1 MVVAGPMKLESG
13 LPKQLMLW
21 AVGCPHTQ
29 ECMGNSTKRY
39 AGPASADSALL
50 QLQLSLSASGS

>member
-1 MVVAGPMKLESG
+1 VGPMQLESG

-21 AVGCPHTQ
+21 AVGCPHTR

-39 AGPASADSALL
+39 AGPTSADFALL
-50 QLQLSLSASGS
+50 RLPLSLFASGS

>member
-1 MVVAGPMKLESG
+1 VVAGPMKLESG

-21 AVGCPHTQ
+21 DVGCPHTR
-29 ECMGNSTKRY
+29 ECMGNSTKQY
-39 AGPASADSALL
+39 AGPTSADSALL

>member
-1 MVVAGPMKLESG
+1 VVAGPMQLESG

-21 AVGCPHTQ
+21 VVGCPHTR

-50 QLQLSLSASGS
+50 RL